1 MQLFSWL
8 CRMAWR
14 DSRRSRGKLLLFLS
28 SIVLGIA
35 ALVAI
40 NSFNQNLRQD
50 IDNQAKELLGADLV
64 ISGSRPLPDSLLQLT
79 RTVPGSIEAQECT
92 FASMVYFPKTQ
103 GTRLVQV
110 RALKGDFPFYGQ
122 IETLPPQAARAFQ
135 QQSAALVDNTLMLQF
150 DATVGDSVTI
160 GKLNFQIAGSLQQIP
175 GQSGIV
181 GTVAAPVYIPFD
193 LLDSTGLVQ
202 KGSRL
207 IYRHYF
213 KFAANTDIE
222 SLLKEWMPVIDR
234 AGFNTETVEGRKR
247 SLGRAFEN
255 LNRFLNLVAFV
266 ALLLGC
272 VGVASAVHVYVAEKI
287 PLIAVLRCM
296 GATGRQAFLIYLL
309 QIVLMGFVGALI
321 GTALGAAMQSLL
333 PVVFQNF
340 LPVEVSTRLIPSVLL
355 GGVAAGVLVALLFA
369 LPPLLRVRNVSPLR
383 TLRSSYEGD
392 QKKWDGAIILVY
404 LLTVLFIAGFARLQV
419 RSWIEAGVFIL
430 GVAVAIGLLALTAF
444 ALMWLLRNLA
454 ALSLPYV
461 WRQGFANLYRPNNQ
475 TLVLVLS
482 IGLGTALVAML
493 FFIQDLLLSQ
503 VQFAGRE
510 NQPNMVLFDI
520 QNSQRD
526 DVNRLASKFNLPLLQ
541 QVPIVTMRVAA
552 VNGRSVRE
560 IKADTTSQIASWS
573 LDREYRVTYRDSLIE
588 SERNAGGKWRGR
600 AGDTIF
606 VSFDESYANRMGVGL
621 GDRITFDVQGKNIE
635 TIIGHLRKVD
645 FSRVQTNFVVL
656 FPRGVLENA
665 PQFHV
670 LVTRVPDEQVSA
682 RFQQALVQ
690 QFPTV
695 SVVDLG
701 LILKTV
707 DEVLDQVSFAI
718 RFMAMFSILTGLLIL
733 AGSVIISRY
742 QRMRESVLLRTIGAV
757 RSQILQINAVEYLA
771 VGLIA
776 SLTGVVLALMA
787 AWALSYFSFEIVFAP
802 DLLLPFAT
810 ITGITLLTLGIGL
823 WNSRSIIN
831 RPPLEVLRSET

>member
-1 MQLFSWL
+1 MQLFLWL
-8 CRMAWR
+8 WRMAWR

-40 NSFNQNLRQD
+40 NSFNRNLRQD
-50 IDNQAKELLGADLV
+50 IDEQAKELLGADLV
-64 ISGSRPLPDSLLQLT
+64 ISGSRPLPDSLVSLVA
-79 RTVPGSIEAQECT
+79 TVPARQASECS
-92 FASMVYFPKTQ
+92 FASMVYFPKAN

-110 RALKGDFPFYGQ
+110 RALGGDFPFYGQ
-122 IETLPPQAARAFQ
+122 IETLPASAARSFQ
-135 QQSAALVDNTLMLQF
+135 QQAAALVDNTLMLQF
-150 DATVGDSVTI
+150 AAAVGDSVTI
-160 GKLNFQIAGSLQQIP
+160 GKLRFPIAGNLQQVP

-181 GTVAAPVYIPFD
+181 GTVAAPVYIPIA

-207 IYRHYF
+207 SYRYYLR
-213 KFAANTDIE
+213 FAEGTDVE
-222 SLLKEWMPVIDR
+222 SVLEKWEPSIDD
-234 AGFNTETVEGRKR
+234 AGFNVETVESRKR

-287 PLIAVLRCM
+287 PLVAVLRCM
-296 GATGRQAFLIYLL
+296 GATGREAFLIYLL
-309 QIVLMGFVGALI
+309 QILLMGFIGAIL
-321 GTALGAAMQSLL
+321 GTSLGAALQSLL
-333 PVVFQNF
+333 PVVFKNF
-340 LPVEVSTRLIPSVLL
+340 LPVDVSTRLIPEVLL
-355 GGVAAGVLVALLFA
+355 GGMAAGVLIALLFA

-392 QKKWDGAIILVY
+392 NNKWDWAVLLVY
-404 LLTVLFIAGFARLQV
+404 VLTALFVAGFARLQV
-419 RSWIEAGVFIL
+419 RSWIEAALFMV
-430 GVAVAIGLLALTAF
+430 GVAVAIVLLAVTAYL
-444 ALMWLLRNLA
+444 LMWLLRKFA
-454 ALSLPYV
+454 SFSLPYV

-482 IGLGTALVAML
+482 IGLGTALIATL

-526 DVNRLASKFNLPLLQ
+526 DVNRLAQQFELPLLQ
-541 QVPIVTMRVAA
+541 QVPIVTMRVSG
-552 VNGRSVRE
+552 VNGQSAQT
-560 IKADTTSQIASWS
+560 IKADSTSKIASWS
-573 LDREYRVTYRDSLIE
+573 LDREYRVTYRDSLID
-588 SERNAGGKWRGR
+588 SERDAGGKWRGR

-606 VSFDESYANRMGVGL
+606 VSFDEPYANRMGVGI
-621 GDRITFDVQGKNIE
+621 GDRIAFDVQGKTIE
-635 TIIGHLRKVD
+635 TVIGHLRKVD

-656 FPRGVLENA
+656 FPVGVLENA

-670 LVTRVPDEQVSA
+670 LVTRVPDEKVSA

-718 RFMAMFSILTGLLIL
+718 RFMAMFSILTGLLVL

-742 QRMRESVLLRTIGAV
+742 QRMKESVLLRTLGAV
-757 RSQILQINAVEYLA
+757 RRQILQINAVEYLSI
-771 VGLIA
+771 GLIA
-776 SLTGVVLALMA
+776 SLAGVLLALAA
-787 AWALSYFSFEIVFAP
+787 AWVLSYFSFEIIFAP
-802 DLLLPFAT
+802 KLFLPFAT
-810 ITGITLLTLGIGL
+810 VIGITALTLLIGL
-823 WNSRSIIN
+823 WNSRAVIN

>member
-1 MQLFSWL
+1 MQLFLWL
-8 CRMAWR
+8 WRMAWR

-40 NSFNQNLRQD
+40 NSFNRNLRKD
-50 IDNQAKELLGADLV
+50 IDEQAKELLGADLV
-64 ISGSRPLPDSLLQLT
+64 ISGSKPLPDSLISLVA
-79 RTVPGSIEAQECT
+79 TVPAQQARECS
-92 FASMVYFPKTQ
+92 FASMVYFPKAK

-110 RALKGDFPFYGQ
+110 RALGGDFPFYGQ
-122 IETLPPQAARAFQ
+122 IETLPAGAARSFQ
-135 QQSAALVDNTLMLQF
+135 QQAAALVDNTLMLQF
-150 DATVGDSVTI
+150 AASVGDSVI
-160 GKLNFQIAGSLQQIP
+160 VGKLRFPIAGSLQQVP

-181 GTVAAPVYIPFD
+181 GTVAAPVYVPIA

-207 IYRHYF
+207 SYRYYF
-213 KFAANTDIE
+213 RFAENTDVE
-222 SLLKEWMPVIDR
+222 SLLEKWERSIDD
-234 AGFNTETVEGRKR
+234 AGFNVETVESRKR

-287 PLIAVLRCM
+287 PLVAILRCM
-296 GATGRQAFLIYLL
+296 GATGREAFLIYLL
-309 QIVLMGFVGALI
+309 QILLMGFIGAIL
-321 GTALGAAMQSLL
+321 GTSLGAALQSLL
-333 PVVFQNF
+333 PVVFKNF
-340 LPVEVSTRLIPSVLL
+340 LPVEVSTRLIPEVLL
-355 GGVAAGVLVALLFA
+355 GGMAAGVLIALLFA

-392 QKKWDGAIILVY
+392 NNKWDWAVLLVY
-404 LLTVLFIAGFARLQV
+404 ALTALFIAGFARLQV
-419 RSWIEAGVFIL
+419 RSWIEAALFMV
-430 GVAVAIGLLALTAF
+430 GVAVAIVLLAATAYL
-444 ALMWLLRNLA
+444 LMWLLRKFA
-454 ALSLPYV
+454 SFSLPYV

-482 IGLGTALVAML
+482 IGLGTTLIATL

-520 QNSQRD
+520 QSSQRN
-526 DVNRLASKFNLPLLQ
+526 DVNRLAQQFNLPILQ
-541 QVPIVTMRVAA
+541 QVPIVTMRVVG
-552 VNGRSVRE
+552 VNGKSVQA
-560 IKADTTSQIASWS
+560 IKADSTSKIASWS
-573 LDREYRVTYRDSLIE
+573 LDREYRVTYRDSLID
-588 SERNAGGKWRGR
+588 SERDAGGKWRGR

-606 VSFDESYANRMGVGL
+606 ISFDEPYANRMGVGI
-621 GDRITFDVQGKNIE
+621 GDRITFDVQGKTVE
-635 TIIGHLRKVD
+635 TVIGHLRKVD

-656 FPRGVLENA
+656 FPVGVLENA

-670 LVTRVPDEQVSA
+670 LVTRVPDEKVSA

-718 RFMAMFSILTGLLIL
+718 RFMAMFSILTGLLVL

-742 QRMRESVLLRTIGAV
+742 QRMKESVLLRTLGAV
-757 RSQILQINAVEYLA
+757 RRQILQINAVEYLSI
-771 VGLIA
+771 GLIA
-776 SLTGVVLALMA
+776 SLAGVLLALAA
-787 AWALSYFSFEIVFAP
+787 AWAMSYFSFEIIFAP
-802 DLLLPFAT
+802 KLFLPLAT
-810 ITGITLLTLGIGL
+810 VVSITGLTLLIGL
-823 WNSRSIIN
+823 WNSRAVIN

>member
-1 MQLFSWL
+1 MQLFIWL
-8 CRMAWR
+8 WRMAWR

-40 NSFNQNLRQD
+40 NSFNRNLRQD
-50 IDNQAKELLGADLV
+50 IDEQAKELLGADLV
-64 ISGSRPLPDSLLQLT
+64 ISGSRPLPDSLARLVAT
-79 RTVPGSIEAQECT
+79 KAAQQASECS
-92 FASMVYFPKTQ
+92 FASMVYFPKAK
-103 GTRLVQV
+103 GIRLVQV
-110 RALKGDFPFYGQ
+110 RALGGEFPFYGQ
-122 IETLPPQAARAFQ
+122 IETLPAAAARSFQ

-150 DATVGDSVTI
+150 AASIGDTVTVG
-160 GKLNFQIAGSLQQIP
+160 KLRFPIAGNLQQVP

-181 GTVAAPVYIPFD
+181 GTVAAPVYIPIA

-207 IYRHYF
+207 NYRYYF
-213 KFAANTDIE
+213 KFAEGTDVE
-222 SLLKEWMPVIDR
+222 SLLKKWEASIDN
-234 AGFNTETVEGRKR
+234 AGFNVETVESRKQ

-255 LNRFLNLVAFV
+255 LNRFLNVVAFV

-287 PLIAVLRCM
+287 PSVAVLRCM
-296 GATGRQAFLIYLL
+296 GATGREAFLIYLL
-309 QIVLMGFVGALI
+309 QILLMGAAGAII
-321 GTALGAAMQSLL
+321 GTSLGAALQSLL
-333 PVVFQNF
+333 PVVFKNF
-340 LPVEVSTRLIPSVLL
+340 LPVEVSTRLIPEVLW
-355 GGVAAGVLVALLFA
+355 GGMAAGVLIALLFA

-383 TLRSSYEGD
+383 TLRSSYEED
-392 QKKWDGAIILVY
+392 SKKWDWAVIAVY
-404 LLTVLFIAGFARLQV
+404 LLTALFVAGFARLQV
-419 RSWIEAGVFIL
+419 RSWVEASMFMV
-430 GVAVAIGLLALTAF
+430 GVAVAIVLLAATAYL
-444 ALMWLLRNLA
+444 LMWLLRKFA
-454 ALSLPYV
+454 SLSLPYV

-475 TLVLVLS
+475 TLVLILS
-482 IGLGTALVAML
+482 IGLGTALIATL
-493 FFIQDLLLSQ
+493 FFMQDLLLSQ

-526 DVNRLASKFNLPLLQ
+526 DVNRLAKQFNLPLLQ
-541 QVPIVTMRVAA
+541 QVPIVTMRVSA
-552 VNGRSVRE
+552 VNGRSVQA
-560 IKADTTSQIASWS
+560 IKADSTSKIASWA
-573 LDREYRVTYRDSLIE
+573 LDREYRVTYRDSLID
-588 SERNAGGKWRGR
+588 SERDAGGKWHGK
-600 AGDTIF
+600 AGDTVF
-606 VSFDESYANRMGVGL
+606 VSFDAPYANRMGVRI
-621 GDRITFDVQGKNIE
+621 GDRITFDVQGKRIE
-635 TIIGHLRKVD
+635 TVIGHLRKVD

-656 FPRGVLENA
+656 FPAGVLENA

-670 LVTRVPDEQVSA
+670 LVTRVPDEKVSA

-718 RFMAMFSILTGLLIL
+718 RFMAMFSILTGLLVL

-742 QRMRESVLLRTIGAV
+742 QRMKESVLLRTLGAV
-757 RSQILQINAVEYLA
+757 RRQILQINAVEYLS

-776 SLTGVVLALMA
+776 SLSGVLLALAA
-787 AWALSYFSFEIVFAP
+787 AWALSYFSFEIIFAP
-802 DLLLPFAT
+802 KLLLPLAT
-810 ITGITLLTLGIGL
+810 VGSITALTLLIGL
-823 WNSRSIIN
+823 WNSRSVIN